1 MNKKGLLTALALSV
15 IVIGSLWYFYIFRKP
30 VETINSL
37 IGKDYDYACN
47 IYFKKSPDVSY
58 NININHNLSEFD
70 GAILNSKNLLT
81 DSIVNVYTWTYSNHK
96 KTIWVGQTSKMKNQI
111 IDAIRYKNN
120 VRF

>member
-1 MNKKGLLTALALSV
+1 MKNKRLLIILAITV
-15 IVIGSLWYFYIFRKP
+15 IVITLLCYFDIFNKP
-30 VETINSL
+30 VETLDKL
-37 IGKDYDYACN
+37 IGKDLDYACGT
-47 IYFKKSPDVSY
+47 YFKTTPDIKY

-70 GAILNSKNLLT
+70 GEILKSKNLLT
-81 DSIVNVYTWTYSNHK
+81 DSIINVYTWTYSNHK